1 MGKIYKKMTA
11 NDSKSYLGYL
21 NKLIDE
27 CNDTYHRSI
36 SRKAIDVDHSALTKE
51 IQKNPKA
58 NKFKVG
64 DRVRITKY
72 KNIFSKVYS
81 ENWSKEIIVID
92 SVLKTNPWTCKIKN
106 LKGEKIIG
114 SFREKELLLS
124 KL

>member
-1 MGKIYKKMTA
+1 MTA

-36 SRKAIDVDHSALTKE
+36 GRKAIDVDHSALTKE